1 MRRILPLV
9 LVLFLAACA
18 REAKP
23 GVDLTTKEHR
33 GVPLTLE
40 MGVNRPH
47 RLELPDRT
55 INFGVAEIIDSRCPK
70 GVTCV
75 QAGEARVALWLETR
89 FPDRDKPVIDRVE
102 MLVPLEE
109 PTFFPAA
116 GLYWRLL
123 SVEPHPAKGN
133 FITTDEYRAKVYV
146 TDEPPPPPAEDE
158 EP

>member
-1 MRRILPLV
+1 MKRWIPLLV
-9 LVLFLAACA
+9 LALLGCA
-18 REAKP
+18 REPKS
-23 GVDLTTKEHR
+23 GVDLTTAEHD
-33 GVPLTLE
+33 GVPLTLTLS
-40 MGVNRPH
+40 VNRPH
-47 RLELPDRT
+47 RLTLDDRT

-75 QAGEARVALWLETR
+75 QAGEARVALWLEIR
-89 FPDRDKPVIDRVE
+89 REGRDKPEIDRVE
-102 MLVPLEE
+102 MLVPLAE

-133 FITTDEYRAKVYV
+133 FITTDEYRAKVHV